1 MNTAAIDFLI
11 ASYRVTINSSLQ
23 VALVVLAVIGL
34 VITCLLVLRRFK
46 AQITAIS
53 TTTNTSTTV
62 SSNKAQPWS
71 LKKKSHC
78 ALLLLGNVIVFMSA
92 LLFVLPVEEKVVT
105 SSFDILLTQGFKS
118 SDESVDFN
126 ILAMDK
132 IKIEQALNSAQRIW
146 LLAESAEAKRTTKT
160 KPLSL
165 DSPLY
170 QWLLERYPDK
180 VYVLNSVSQLRDFW
194 QQQTHGQAK
203 NHRQSYFMPSLL
215 QVYGDGLT
223 QTQWQALSTVKV
235 VNADEGEQES
245 TQRITEKS
253 KHSYVSTHS
262 QSQDNPVAPYDVK
275 FNFFASK
282 AITGLSHLHWSRQV
296 ILGQPLTV
304 SGQLQQADEDNRQFQ
319 LSLIHNNNVLDKMV
333 ITGKEVFSLTAT
345 SKIAGLF
352 NYQLVLRELPTNLS
366 PQGINNQGGQYKSSV
381 SSQAVANKSLLDTA
395 SVMEISENIAF
406 SVVMGNQPRVLIK
419 QSAPSFETRRLKQWL
434 SQAGSSVH
442 VISQISKNKWAQQKV
457 NIGHSAEENSEQSSE
472 QDSKKS
478 SEKSNQLSEALLT
491 NYDVLIIDS
500 RMLLAL
506 NEQEITALYN
516 AVNRGLGL
524 LINADATLL
533 KIDNSHFTTLHKL
546 LSLFELGPANDS
558 LQQVIAQWPNKPA
571 VAADQ
576 VITPQ
581 AAVISINGKSDATLF
596 LTSAELAANSTV
608 KLSAKSAGSV
618 NIESLV
624 QSMLGQTLVAKKSL
638 GAGSVVIS
646 ALNQT
651 YPWALQANTAFYS
664 HYWQYI
670 LSKTSRSDSETRW
683 LLPMPSLLTQVN
695 HYQDICLLSPLATVH
710 AKQILLTPYPLEQN
724 KQCGRFLARQAGWFE
739 FKAMNEKQILLA
751 KQARYFYDEKDFL
764 AWQQANKHLVSKRWS
779 VGALALGL
787 TEHNDGMV
795 EHNVQANAMKRYQAI
810 NKSYLWLLMFIT
822 LSLLWLERK
831 WA

>member
-23 VALVVLAVIGL
+23 VALVILAVIGL

-46 AQITAIS
+46 AQTTAIS

-126 ILAMDK
+126 MLAMDK
-132 IKIEQALNSAQRIW
+132 IKIEQALNLAQRIW

-194 QQQTHGQAK
+194 QQQTHRQAN
-203 NHRQSYFMPSLL
+203 NHRQPYFIPSLL

-223 QTQWQALSTVKV
+223 QTQWQILSTVKV
-235 VNADEGEQES
+235 VNADDGEQES

-262 QSQDNPVAPYDVK
+262 QSQDNQVVPYDVK
-275 FNFFASK
+275 FRFFASK
-282 AITGLSHLHWSRQV
+282 AITGLSNLHWSRQL

-319 LSLIHNNNVLDKMV
+319 LSLIHNNNVLDTMV

-352 NYQLVLRELPTNLS
+352 NYQLLLRELPTNLS
-366 PQGINNQGGQYKSSV
+366 PQELQYQGSV
-381 SSQAVANKSLLDTA
+381 SSTKAVANKSLLDTA

-457 NIGHSAEENSEQSSE
+457 NTGHSAEENSEQDSE
-472 QDSKKS
+472 KS
-478 SEKSNQLSEALLT
+478 SEKSNQLSETLLT

-506 NEQEITALYN
+506 NEQEVTALYN

-533 KIDNSHFTTLHKL
+533 KIDNRHFTTLHKL

-558 LQQVIAQWPNKPA
+558 LQQVIAQWPGKPA

-576 VITPQ
+576 IVTPQ

-596 LTSAELAANSTV
+596 LTSAELAANSTADSKV
-608 KLSAKSAGSV
+608 KFSAKSAGSV

-710 AKQILLTPYPLEQN
+710 AKQMILTPYPLEKN
-724 KQCGRFLARQAGWFE
+724 KQCGRFVAKQAGWFE
-739 FKAMNEKQILLA
+739 FQAMSEQRVLLA

-779 VGALALGL
+779 LGSLALGL

-795 EHNVQANAMKRYQAI
+795 EHNVQANAMKHYQGI

-831 WA
+831 WQSG

>member
-46 AQITAIS
+46 SQITAIS

-78 ALLLLGNVIVFMSA
+78 ALLLLGNAIVFMSA
-92 LLFVLPVEEKVVT
+92 LLFVLPVEEKVLT

-165 DSPLY
+165 NSPLY

-194 QQQTHGQAK
+194 QQQTHGQEN
-203 NHRQSYFMPSLL
+203 NHRQPYFIPSSL

-223 QTQWQALSTVKV
+223 QTQWQVLSTVKV
-235 VNADEGEQES
+235 VNADKDEQES
-245 TQRITEKS
+245 AQANKQG
-253 KHSYVSTHS
+253 YVSTHS
-262 QSQDNPVAPYDVK
+262 QSQDNQVAPYDVK
-275 FNFFASK
+275 FSFFASK
-282 AITGLSHLHWSRQV
+282 AIMGLSHLHWSRQV

-319 LSLIHNNNVLDKMV
+319 LSLIHNNNVLDTMV
-333 ITGKEVFSLTAT
+333 ITGNGVFSLTAT

-352 NYQLVLRELPTNLS
+352 NYQLLLRELPTNLS
-366 PQGINNQGGQYKSSV
+366 PQELQYQGSV
-381 SSQAVANKSLLDTA
+381 SSTKAVANKSLLDTA

-406 SVVMGNQPRVLIK
+406 SVVMGNKPRVLIK

-457 NIGHSAEENSEQSSE
+457 NTEHSVEENSEQSSE
-472 QDSKKS
+472 QDS
-478 SEKSNQLSEALLT
+478 EKSNQLSETLLT

-506 NEQEITALYN
+506 NEQEVTALYN

-558 LQQVIAQWPNKPA
+558 LQQVIAQWPGKPA

-581 AAVISINGKSDATLF
+581 AAVISINGKSDAALF
-596 LTSAELAANSTV
+596 LTTAELGANTTANSTV
-608 KLSAKSAGSV
+608 KFSAKSAGSV

-670 LSKTSRSDSETRW
+670 LSKTSRSDSEPRW
-683 LLPMPSLLTQVN
+683 LLPMASLLTQVN
-695 HYQDICLLSPLATVH
+695 HYQDICLLSSLATVQ
-710 AKQILLTPYPLEQN
+710 AKQMILTPYPLEQN
-724 KQCGRFLARQAGWFE
+724 KQCGRFVAKQAGWFE
-739 FKAMNEKQILLA
+739 FQALSKQRVLLA

-764 AWQQANKHLVSKRWS
+764 AWQQSNKHLVSKRWS
-779 VGALALGL
+779 LGSLALEL
-787 TEHNDGMV
+787 TEYKDGMV
-795 EHNVQANAMKRYQAI
+795 EHNVQANAMKFYQAI

-831 WA
+831 WQSG

>member
-1 MNTAAIDFLI
+1 MNTAVIDFLI

-23 VALVVLAVIGL
+23 IALVILAVIGL

-46 AQITAIS
+46 AQTTAIS

-62 SSNKAQPWS
+62 NSNKAQSWS
-71 LKKKSHC
+71 LKKKLHC

-146 LLAESAEAKRTTKT
+146 LLAESAEVKRTTKT

-194 QQQTHGQAK
+194 QQQTHRQANK
-203 NHRQSYFMPSLL
+203 HRQPYFIPSSL

-235 VNADEGEQES
+235 VNADKDEQES
-245 TQRITEKS
+245 AQAS
-253 KHSYVSTHS
+253 KQGYVSTHS
-262 QSQDNPVAPYDVK
+262 KSQDNPVAPYAVK
-275 FNFFASK
+275 FSFFASK
-282 AITGLSHLHWSRQV
+282 AITGLSHLHWARQV

-304 SGQLQQADEDNRQFQ
+304 SGQLQQADEDTRQFQ
-319 LSLIHNNNVLDKMV
+319 LSLIHNNNVLDTMV

-352 NYQLVLRELPTNLS
+352 NYQLLLRELPTNLS
-366 PQGINNQGGQYKSSV
+366 PQELQYQGSV
-381 SSQAVANKSLLDTA
+381 SSTKAVANKSLLDTA

-472 QDSKKS
+472 
-478 SEKSNQLSEALLT
+478 KSNQLSETLLT

-506 NEQEITALYN
+506 NEQEVTALYN

-558 LQQVIAQWPNKPA
+558 LQQVIAQWPGKPA

-581 AAVISINGKSDATLF
+581 AAVISINDKSDATLF
-596 LTSAELAANSTV
+596 LTSAELAANSTTNSTV
-608 KLSAKSAGSV
+608 KFSAKSAGSV

-651 YPWALQANTAFYS
+651 YPWALQANTEFYS

-695 HYQDICLLSPLATVH
+695 HYQDICLLSPLATVQ
-710 AKQILLTPYPLEQN
+710 AKQMILTPYPLEQN

-831 WA
+831 LA